1 MNGADMPSPLD
12 ARRLVEETVPV
23 AVVLLFWSVLAA
35 IAQSGVAL
43 GLRIA
48 GVVMALLYV
57 VVRALALAD
66 SLADD
71 GQPVDSEPIL
81 RENATVAVASGVWFL
96 TALLFSAPI
105 PIARQI
111 VYLLRG
117 LFSAI
122 SFAFAATGVLTVVLY
137 AVAVGIVRVR
147 TQSGSAEPTSQP
159 AAE

>member
-1 MNGADMPSPLD
+1 MPSPLD
-12 ARRLVEETVPV
+12 ARRLVEESVPA

-57 VVRALALAD
+57 VVRALTLAD

-71 GQPVDSEPIL
+71 GQPIESEPIL

-96 TALLFSAPI
+96 AALLFSAPLPI
-105 PIARQI
+105 PRSID
-111 VYLLRG
+111 YLFG

-122 SFAFAATGVLTVVLY
+122 SFALAATGVLTVVLY
-137 AVAVGIVRVR
+137 AVAVGIVRMR
-147 TQSGSAEPTSQP
+147 ARSDAANPTGQP